1 MRKKEILGG
10 KQCLQAVKQ
19 VIKSE
24 EEPLRAEGGGSTN
37 HCNGSSLSQSPGYFI
52 STHATILPHICRKT
66 FVKVFGFAA
75 IFQPPRFPGKQ
86 CRCVGVTALRN
97 NHGNKITISDDKQ
110 RQSNV
115 PWWSHY
121 TPLPVDVV
129 RATLG
134 ELLISFNTS
143 ASQKKVIGI
152 LKQDFQGLHK
162 MKCVSR

>member
-1 MRKKEILGG
+1 MAPVYLKAQDTLY
-10 KQCLQAVKQ
+10 
-19 VIKSE
+19 
-24 EEPLRAEGGGSTN
+24 PLT
-37 HCNGSSLSQSPGYFI
+37 PPF
-52 STHATILPHICRKT
+52 HICRKT

-143 ASQKKVIGI
+143 ASQKKVIGL

>member
-1 MRKKEILGG
+1 MAPVYLKAQDTLY
-10 KQCLQAVKQ
+10 
-19 VIKSE
+19 
-24 EEPLRAEGGGSTN
+24 PLT
-37 HCNGSSLSQSPGYFI
+37 PPF
-52 STHATILPHICRKT
+52 HICRKT

-86 CRCVGVTALRN
+86 CWCVGVTALRN

-129 RATLG
+129 RATIG

-143 ASQKKVIGI
+143 ASQKKVI
-152 LKQDFQGLHK
+152 LKLDFQGLHK

>member
-1 MRKKEILGG
+1 MRSSPVSPFPNHEGFLESSAS
-10 KQCLQAVKQ
+10 QCCGL
-19 VIKSE
+19 
-24 EEPLRAEGGGSTN
+24 
-37 HCNGSSLSQSPGYFI
+37 
-52 STHATILPHICRKT
+52 
-66 FVKVFGFAA
+66 
-75 IFQPPRFPGKQ
+75 
-86 CRCVGVTALRN
+86 TALRN

>member
-1 MRKKEILGG
+1 MAPVYLKAQDTLY
-10 KQCLQAVKQ
+10 
-19 VIKSE
+19 
-24 EEPLRAEGGGSTN
+24 PLT
-37 HCNGSSLSQSPGYFI
+37 PPF
-52 STHATILPHICRKT
+52 HICRKT

-152 LKQDFQGLHK
+152 LKLDFQGLHK